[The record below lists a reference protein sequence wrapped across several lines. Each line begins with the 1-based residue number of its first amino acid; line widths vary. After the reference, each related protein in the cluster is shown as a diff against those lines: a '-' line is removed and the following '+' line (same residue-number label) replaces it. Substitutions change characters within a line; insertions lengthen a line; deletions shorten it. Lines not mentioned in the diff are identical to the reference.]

1 MIVRKLR
8 LRRGWSQDQLAEL
21 ADVSV
26 RTIQRIERG
35 HKPSLETANALAA
48 VFEVDVTTFLPTPEP
63 EHDAM
68 TNPDSHKTNSNKT
81 DSNKTESSSTASST
95 TETPKREHL
104 EADEAEAL
112 EYAQNVSAFYTGVLS
127 LAILAAVFFTVFG
140 FDEPVLYVI
149 FGGIIIG
156 LAIQGLAA
164 FEIIRF
170 PFQNLEKKLAE
181 KKLGRKL

>member
-8 LRRGWSQDQLAEL
+8 LRKGWSQDQLAEL

-35 HKPSLETANALAA
+35 HSMSLETANALAA

-63 EHDAM
+63 EHDDM
-68 TNPDSHKTNSNKT
+68 SGNKHEHDPT
-81 DSNKTESSSTASST
+81 HTTESQDPPHEELA
-95 TETPKREHL
+95 P
-104 EADEAEAL
+104 DEAEAL
-112 EYAQNVSAFYTGVLS
+112 EYAQNVTAFYTGVLS
-127 LAILAAVFFTVFG
+127 LVILAVVFFTVFG

-149 FGGIIIG
+149 FGGITIG

-164 FEIIRF
+164 YEIIRF

>member
-8 LRRGWSQDQLAEL
+8 LRKGWSQDQLAEL

-35 HKPSLETANALAA
+35 HAPSLETANALAA

-68 TNPDSHKTNSNKT
+68 TDPDRHTAEGSSTQ
-81 DSNKTESSSTASST
+81 SSSTDSST
-95 TETPKREHL
+95 TEPPKREHL

-127 LAILAAVFFTVFG
+127 LVILAAVFFTAFG
-140 FDEPVLYVI
+140 FDEPVLWVI
-149 FGGIIIG
+149 FGGIVIG
-156 LAIQGLAA
+156 LGIQGLAA
-164 FEIIRF
+164 YEIIRF

>member
-8 LRRGWSQDQLAEL
+8 LRKGWSQDQLAEL

-48 VFEVDVTTFLPTPEP
+48 VFEVNVTTFIPEK
-63 EHDAM
+63 DMSA
-68 TNPDSHKTNSNKT
+68 TNDGRNNEKRT
-81 DSNKTESSSTASST
+81 ST
-95 TETPKREHL
+95 TDDSELNEEHL
-104 EADEAEAL
+104 EPDEKEAL

-127 LAILAAVFFTVFG
+127 LVILAIVFFTVFG

-149 FGGIIIG
+149 FGGIAGG

-164 FEIIRF
+164 YEIIRF

>member
-8 LRRGWSQDQLAEL
+8 LRKGWSQDQLAEL

-35 HKPSLETANALAA
+35 HAPSLETANALAA
-48 VFEVDVTTFLPTPEP
+48 VFEVDVTTFLLTPEP

-68 TNPDSHKTNSNKT
+68 TDPDRNQ
-81 DSNKTESSSTASST
+81 TESSSTDSSK
-95 TETPKREHL
+95 TESPKREQL

-127 LAILAAVFFTVFG
+127 LVILAIVFFTVFG

-164 FEIIRF
+164 YEIIRF